1 LSLPN
6 NLVRLG
12 VLLFAFGA
20 VTGLLLAAS
29 FGTRLGTVFGLL
41 LVLAALGMLLQSSV
55 AEDDEDEEEEE
66 DDEEPEKLGD
76 ASLRS
81 IAQILHSLITGSAF
95 FWAIMTFVTHFFGYE
110 FDRNTWLLPPI
121 YGLLIGGWSVMLDQ
135 AQSIKQVLEQRAK
148 GKQDE

>member
-1 LSLPN
+1 MSLPN
-6 NLVRLG
+6 NLVRFG

-29 FGTRLGTVFGLL
+29 LGTRLGTVFGLL

-55 AEDDEDEEEEE
+55 EEDDEDEEEE
-66 DDEEPEKLGD
+66 DDEDHERLGD

-95 FWAIMTFVTHFFGYE
+95 LWAIMAFVTHFFGYE

-121 YGLLIGGWSVMLDQ
+121 YGLLLGGWSVILDQ
-135 AQSIKQVLEQRAK
+135 AQSIQLY
-148 GKQDE
+148 GD